1 MCCNYCMSYLFKYKK
16 LIEYNKEANEANE
29 ANGRHSNN
37 MPQPQQ
43 HTTTDADTLT
53 VSTLN
58 TNLDEFK
65 VLFLTQE
72 KLCYELRS
80 DNAILK
86 NKLEISTSI
95 SNKRLQKIKKLQT
108 KICKLEAANVTFEK
122 ILGHSNQHIN
132 VTNNAASLQL
142 LPPPPPPPPPP
153 PLLLPIGI
161 KQTLPPP
168 KPNSMNNVLEEFKS
182 KFTPKD

>member
-1 MCCNYCMSYLFKYKK
+1 MCCNYCMSYLFTYKK
-16 LIEYNKEANEANE
+16 LIENDKEANES
-29 ANGRHSNN
+29 NGRSNN

-108 KICKLEAANVTFEK
+108 KICKLEAANATFEK
-122 ILGHSNQHIN
+122 ILGHSNQHVN

-153 PLLLPIGI
+153 PLLPIGI

>member
-1 MCCNYCMSYLFKYKK
+1 MSYLFTYKK
-16 LIEYNKEANEANE
+16 LIENDKEAN
-29 ANGRHSNN
+29 GSSNN

-86 NKLEISTSI
+86 NKLEISTSV

-108 KICKLEAANVTFEK
+108 KICKLEAVNATFEK
-122 ILGHSNQHIN
+122 ILGHSNQHVN
-132 VTNNAASLQL
+132 VTNNAASLRL

-153 PLLLPIGI
+153 PQLTIGI
-161 KQTLPPP
+161 KQTQPPP